1 MYFWNHSVSGCVDLD
16 KGTEIL
22 RMLDGTGLKISVALF
37 VCTCRLGVPAGS
49 VMTLQKRLASRL
61 RERHRS

>member
-22 RMLDGTGLKISVALF
+22 RILDGAGLKISVALF
-37 VCTCRLGVPAGS
+37 VCTCRLGVPAAS
-49 VMTLQKRLASRL
+49 VMTL
-61 RERHRS
+61 